1 MIDMGVDLKN
11 KAGTE
16 FHFSTIGWSFYLNLA
31 SVYGWKPEGTSPPID
46 WIDREPWGAH
56 YDWNAGQSVAD
67 SDAREL
73 AAALGRYVADPH
85 GSERALSIA
94 KKFEEAGISVTAP
107 SSDDEFIGDFIDF
120 ARSGTF
126 EIW

>member
-1 MIDMGVDLKN
+1 MGVDLKN

-16 FHFSTIGWSFYLNLA
+16 FYFSTIGWSFYLNLA
-31 SVYGWKPEGTSPPID
+31 SIYGWKPEGTSPPPD
-46 WIDREPWGAH
+46 WIDRRPWGSH

-73 AAALGRYVADPH
+73 AAALGRYLVDPH
-85 GSERALSIA
+85 RYEREPLIA
-94 KKFEEAGISVTAP
+94 KKFSEAGISVAVP
-107 SSDDEFIGDFIDF
+107 NSEDAFIEKFVVF
-120 ARSGTF
+120 AKSGAF